1 MINKFD
7 RYRKVRQMLLDMVN
21 NLTTEQLNHVP
32 AGFNNNI
39 IWNMGHLIAAQ
50 QSICYRRS
58 GNGLKVSDTFFETF
72 KPGSKPD
79 RFFDSNEIDEIK
91 GLLLST
97 INEFEKDYILK
108 SFENYEIWT
117 TRFGA
122 EITSIDVAAEF
133 IFFHEGLHVGC
144 VSALKKLLT

>member
-1 MINKFD
+1 
-7 RYRKVRQMLLDMVN
+7 VRQMLLDMVN

>member
-7 RYRKVRQMLLDMVN
+7 RYKKVRQMLLDMVN

-32 AGFNNNI
+32 AGFSNNI
-39 IWNMGHLIAAQ
+39 IWNMGHVIAAQ
-50 QSICYRRS
+50 QGICYRRS
-58 GNGLKVSDTFFETF
+58 GNALKVSDTFFETF
-72 KPGSKPD
+72 KPGTKPD

-108 SFENYEIWT
+108 SFENYELWT